1 MNQAVQAHQSEY
13 GSQPDVVV
21 SAPGRIHLL
30 GEHSWYFKDKT
41 LSLAVDL
48 PVYVLVS
55 LRQDNNLRFYFH
67 QLNERKRSSLPTMR
81 FRKEDRW
88 ANAFK
93 GVLSSF
99 LAAGYDSCG
108 MNVTI
113 YSDVLPSAGFGVNSA
128 IKAAAACA
136 LRKLIAPK
144 AKDEALVEYI
154 DSANRF
160 FMNTT
165 SCLADIFT
173 PLFAKKNTCILT
185 NYNNSSFEFVPFE
198 FPDTSFVLTDAKVP
212 RVNVWNESTLWTAEY
227 ACLLGDLKISRN
239 GEIMYEDSD
248 VEINEVLSVVNEDYR
263 RRLICIMKEQ
273 TVLLDAVAAL
283 KNSNF
288 AQFARGV
295 ARSHELLRDLYQIS
309 CPEVDWLVKRVF
321 EADMLAGKPLSAC
334 SRITGKGSGSSTY
347 TILQTKDLDA
357 YEKRLAEYER
367 IFGFHAICYNVKTS
381 DGVISSRKGKV

>member
-1 MNQAVQAHQSEY
+1 MNQAVQAHQTEY

-67 QLNERKRSSLPTMR
+67 QLNERKRSSLPAMR

-99 LAAGYDSCG
+99 LAAGYESHG

-128 IKAAAACA
+128 IKVASACA

-144 AKDEALVEYI
+144 AKDSDLVEYI

-165 SCLADIFT
+165 SCLADIYT
-173 PLFAKKNTCILT
+173 PLYAKKNTCILT
-185 NYNNSSFEFVPFE
+185 NYNNSSYEIIPFD
-198 FPDTSFVLTDAKVP
+198 FPDTSFVLTDARVP
-212 RVNVWNESTLWTAEY
+212 RVHVWNEETLWTAEY

-239 GEIMYEDSD
+239 GEIVYEDSD
-248 VEINEVLSVVNEDYR
+248 TEINEVLSVVNEDYR

-273 TVLLDAVAAL
+273 ALLQDALSAL

-288 AQFARGV
+288 AQFARDV
-295 ARSHELLRDLYQIS
+295 VHSHELLRDLFQIS
-309 CPEVDWLVKRVF
+309 CPEIDWLVKRVF
-321 EADMLAGKPLSAC
+321 EGDMLSGKPLSAC
-334 SRITGKGSGSSTY
+334 SRITGKGFGSSTY
-347 TILQTKDLDA
+347 TVLQTKDLEA

-367 IFGFHAICYNVKTS
+367 IFGFHAIYYNVHTA
-381 DGVISSRKGKV
+381 DGVNSGLNG

>member
-1 MNQAVQAHQSEY
+1 MDQAVQAHLAEY
-13 GSQPDVVV
+13 GTQPDVVI

-30 GEHSWYFKDKT
+30 GEHSWYFKDRT

-55 LRQDNNLRFYFH
+55 MRQDNNLRFYYH

-93 GVLSSF
+93 AVLSSF
-99 LAAGYDSCG
+99 LAAGYSSCG

-113 YSDVLPSAGFGVNSA
+113 YSDILPSAGFGVNSA
-128 IKAAAACA
+128 IKAAAAGA

-160 FMNTT
+160 FLNST
-165 SCLADIFT
+165 SCLADIYT
-173 PLFAKKNTCILT
+173 ALFAKKNTCIVT
-185 NYNNSSFEFVPFE
+185 NYNTSTFELFPFD
-198 FPDTSFVLTDAKVP
+198 FPDTSLILTDARVP
-212 RVNVWNESTLWTAEY
+212 RVSVWNEETLWTAEY

-239 GEIMYEDSD
+239 GVIMYEDSD

-263 RRLICIMKEQ
+263 RRLVCIMKEQ
-273 TVLLDAVAAL
+273 ALLQDALNAL
-283 KNSNF
+283 KTSNF
-288 AQFARGV
+288 AQFARAV
-295 ARSHELLRDLYQIS
+295 AHSHDLLRDLFQIS
-309 CPEVDWLVKRVF
+309 CPEIDWLVKRVL
-321 EADMLAGKPLSAC
+321 EVDMLAGKPFSAC
-334 SRITGKGSGSSTY
+334 SRITGKGFGRSTY
-347 TILQTKDLDA
+347 TLMQTKDIEA
-357 YEKRLAEYER
+357 YEKRLVEYER
-367 IFGFHAICYNVKTS
+367 IFGFHAIYYKVNS
-381 DGVISSRKGKV
+381 ADGMIYR

>member
-1 MNQAVQAHQSEY
+1 MDKAVQAHQTEY

-67 QLNERKRSSLPTMR
+67 QLNERKRSSLPAMR

-99 LAAGYDSCG
+99 LAAGYESHG

-128 IKAAAACA
+128 IKVASACA
-136 LRKLIAPK
+136 LKQLIAPK
-144 AKDEALVEYI
+144 AETEDLVEYI

-165 SCLADIFT
+165 SCLADIYT
-173 PLFAKKNTCILT
+173 PLFAKKNTCVLT
-185 NYNNSSFEFVPFE
+185 NYNNSSYEIIPFD
-198 FPDTSFVLTDAKVP
+198 FPDTSFVLTDARVP
-212 RVNVWNESTLWTAEY
+212 RVHVWNEETLWTAEY

-239 GEIMYEDSD
+239 GEIVYEDSD
-248 VEINEVLSVVNEDYR
+248 TEINEVLSVVNEDYR

-273 TVLLDAVAAL
+273 ALLQDALSAL

-288 AQFARGV
+288 AQFARDV
-295 ARSHELLRDLYQIS
+295 VHSHELLRDLFQIS
-309 CPEVDWLVKRVF
+309 CPEIDWLVKRVF
-321 EADMLAGKPLSAC
+321 ECDMLSGKPLSAC
-334 SRITGKGSGSSTY
+334 SRITGKGFGSSTY
-347 TILQTKDLDA
+347 TVLQTKDLDA

-367 IFGFHAICYNVKTS
+367 IFGFHAIYYNVHTA
-381 DGVISSRKGKV
+381 DGVISGLNG

>member
-1 MNQAVQAHQSEY
+1 MNQAVQAHQTEY
-13 GSQPDVVV
+13 GSQPDVVM

-48 PVYVLVS
+48 PVYVLIS
-55 LRQDNNLRFYFH
+55 LRQDNNLRFYFP

-81 FRKEDRW
+81 FRREDRW

-99 LAAGYDSCG
+99 LAAGYECG
-108 MNVTI
+108 GLNVTV
-113 YSDVLPSAGFGVNSA
+113 YSDMLPSAGFGVNSA
-128 IKAAAACA
+128 IKVASACA

-144 AKDEALVEYI
+144 AKDSDLVEYI

-173 PLFAKKNTCILT
+173 PLYAKKNTCVLT
-185 NYNNSSFEFVPFE
+185 NYNTGSYELLPFD
-198 FPDTSFVLTDAKVP
+198 FPDTTFLLTDAKVP
-212 RVNVWNESTLWTAEY
+212 RVNVWHEETLWTAEY

-248 VEINEVLSVVNEDYR
+248 VDINEVLSVVNEDYR

-273 TVLLDAVAAL
+273 AALLDAVSAL

-288 AQFARGV
+288 SQFARAV
-295 ARSHELLRDLYQIS
+295 AHSHELLRDLFQIS

-334 SRITGKGSGSSTY
+334 SRITGKGCGSSTY
-347 TILQTKDLDA
+347 TILQTKDLES

-367 IFGFHAICYNVKTS
+367 IFGFHAVCYNVHTA
-381 DGVISSRKGKV
+381 DGVIHGRNGKR

>member
-1 MNQAVQAHQSEY
+1 MNQAVQAHQTEY

-99 LAAGYDSCG
+99 LAAGYDSRG

-113 YSDVLPSAGFGVNSA
+113 YSDVLPSSGFGVNSA
-128 IKAAAACA
+128 IKVASACA

-144 AKDEALVEYI
+144 AADDDLVEYI

-165 SCLADIFT
+165 SCLADIYT
-173 PLFAKKNTCILT
+173 PLFAKKNTCVLT
-185 NYNNSSFEFVPFE
+185 NYNNSSFELVPFD
-198 FPDTSFVLTDAKVP
+198 FPETSFVLTDAKVP

-239 GEIMYEDSD
+239 GEILYEDSD

-273 TVLLDAVAAL
+273 SLLLDALNAL
-283 KNSNF
+283 KSSNF
-288 AQFARGV
+288 AQFARDV
-295 ARSHELLRDLYQIS
+295 VHSHELLRDLFQIS

-321 EADMLAGKPLSAC
+321 EADLLAGKPLSAC
-334 SRITGKGSGSSTY
+334 SRITGKGFGSSTY
-347 TILQTKDLDA
+347 TMIQTKDLES

-367 IFGFHAICYNVKTS
+367 IFGFHAVCYNVQS
-381 DGVISSRKGKV
+381 ADGVCYRHNG

>member
-1 MNQAVQAHQSEY
+1 MNQAVQAHQTEY

-99 LAAGYDSCG
+99 LAAGYDSRG

-113 YSDVLPSAGFGVNSA
+113 YSDVLPSSGFGVNSA
-128 IKAAAACA
+128 IKVASACA

-144 AKDEALVEYI
+144 AEDDDLVEYI

-165 SCLADIFT
+165 SCLADIYT
-173 PLFAKKNTCILT
+173 PLFAKKNTCVLT
-185 NYNNSSFEFVPFE
+185 NYNNSSFELVPFD
-198 FPDTSFVLTDAKVP
+198 FPETSFVLTDAKVP

-239 GEIMYEDSD
+239 GEILYEDSD

-273 TVLLDAVAAL
+273 SLLLDALNAL
-283 KNSNF
+283 KSSNF
-288 AQFARGV
+288 AQFARDV
-295 ARSHELLRDLYQIS
+295 VHSHELLRDLFQIS

-321 EADMLAGKPLSAC
+321 EADLLAGKPLSAC
-334 SRITGKGSGSSTY
+334 SRITGKGFGSSTY
-347 TILQTKDLDA
+347 TMIQTKDLES

-367 IFGFHAICYNVKTS
+367 IFGFHAVCYNVQS
-381 DGVISSRKGKV
+381 ADGVCYRHNG

>member
-1 MNQAVQAHQSEY
+1 MNQAVQAHQTEY

-48 PVYVLVS
+48 PVYVLIS

-67 QLNERKRSSLPTMR
+67 QLNERKRSSLPAMR

-99 LAAGYDSCG
+99 LAAGYESHG

-128 IKAAAACA
+128 IKVASACA
-136 LRKLIAPK
+136 LKQLIAPK
-144 AKDEALVEYI
+144 AKDSDLVEYI

-165 SCLADIFT
+165 SCLADIYT
-173 PLFAKKNTCILT
+173 PLYAKKNTCILT
-185 NYNNSSFEFVPFE
+185 NYNNSSYEIIPFD
-198 FPDTSFVLTDAKVP
+198 FPDTSFVLTDARVP
-212 RVNVWNESTLWTAEY
+212 RVHVWNEETLWTAEY

-239 GEIMYEDSD
+239 GEIVYEDSD
-248 VEINEVLSVVNEDYR
+248 TEINEVLSVVNEDYR

-273 TVLLDAVAAL
+273 ALLQDALSAL

-288 AQFARGV
+288 AQFARDV
-295 ARSHELLRDLYQIS
+295 VHSHELLRDLFQIS
-309 CPEVDWLVKRVF
+309 CPEIDWLVKRVF
-321 EADMLAGKPLSAC
+321 EGDMLSGKPLSAC
-334 SRITGKGSGSSTY
+334 SRITGKGFGSSTY
-347 TILQTKDLDA
+347 TVLQTKDLEA

-367 IFGFHAICYNVKTS
+367 IFGFHAICYNVHTA
-381 DGVISSRKGKV
+381 DGVNSVLNG

>member
-1 MNQAVQAHQSEY
+1 MNQAVQAHQTEY
-13 GSQPDVVV
+13 GSHPDVVV

-30 GEHSWYFKDKT
+30 GEHSWYFKDKA

-67 QLNERKRSSLPTMR
+67 QLNERKRSSLPAMR

-99 LAAGYDSCG
+99 LAAGYESQG

-113 YSDVLPSAGFGVNSA
+113 YSDVLPSAGFGINSA
-128 IKAAAACA
+128 IKVASAYA
-136 LRKLIAPK
+136 LKKLIAPK
-144 AKDEALVEYI
+144 AEDEDLVEYI

-160 FMNTT
+160 FMNST
-165 SCLADIFT
+165 SYLADIFT
-173 PLFAKKNTCILT
+173 PLFARKNTCVLT
-185 NYNNSSFEFVPFE
+185 NYNNSSYEIIPFE
-198 FPDTSFVLTDAKVP
+198 FPDTSFVLTDARVP
-212 RVNVWNESTLWTAEY
+212 RVNVWNEETLWTAEY

-248 VEINEVLSVVNEDYR
+248 VEINEVLSSVNEDYR

-273 TVLLDAVAAL
+273 SLLHDALSAL

-288 AQFARGV
+288 SQFARDV
-295 ARSHELLRDLYQIS
+295 AHSHELLRDLFQIS
-309 CPEVDWLVKRVF
+309 CPEIDWLVKRVY
-321 EADMLAGKPLSAC
+321 ESDMLSGKPLSAC
-334 SRITGKGSGSSTY
+334 SRITGKGFGSSTY
-347 TILQTKDLDA
+347 TILQTKDLDS
-357 YEKRLAEYER
+357 YEKRLIEYER
-367 IFGFHAICYNVKTS
+367 IFGFHAICYNVKTA
-381 DGVISSRKGKV
+381 DGVIYSQNG

>member
-1 MNQAVQAHQSEY
+1 MEKAVQAHQTEY

-67 QLNERKRSSLPTMR
+67 QLNERKRSSLPAMR

-99 LAAGYDSCG
+99 LAAGYESQG
-108 MNVTI
+108 LNVTI

-128 IKAAAACA
+128 IKVASACA
-136 LRKLIAPK
+136 LKQLIAPK
-144 AKDEALVEYI
+144 AETGDIVEYI
-154 DSANRF
+154 DTANRF

-165 SCLADIFT
+165 SCLADIYT
-173 PLFAKKNTCILT
+173 PLYAKKNTCVLT
-185 NYNNSSFEFVPFE
+185 NYNNSSYEIIPFD
-198 FPDTSFVLTDAKVP
+198 FPDTSFVLTDARVP
-212 RVNVWNESTLWTAEY
+212 RVHVWNEETLWTAEY

-239 GEIMYEDSD
+239 GEIVYEDSD
-248 VEINEVLSVVNEDYR
+248 TEINEVLSVVNEDYR

-273 TVLLDAVAAL
+273 TLLQDALSAL

-288 AQFARGV
+288 AQFARDV
-295 ARSHELLRDLYQIS
+295 VHSHELLRDLFQIS
-309 CPEVDWLVKRVF
+309 CPEIDWLVKRVF
-321 EADMLAGKPLSAC
+321 EGDMLSGKPLSAC
-334 SRITGKGSGSSTY
+334 SRITGKGFGSSTY
-347 TILQTKDLDA
+347 TVLQTKDLDA

-367 IFGFHAICYNVKTS
+367 IFGFHAICYNVHTA
-381 DGVISSRKGKV
+381 DGVISGLNG